1 MNYQSILK
9 YLYNRL
15 PMFQRIGSA
24 AYKTDLINTIRLC
37 EVTGNPYQQLKTIHI
52 AGTNGKGSISHA
64 ISAIFQKSGFK
75 TGLYTSPHLVDFRE
89 RIKINGKFISKKY
102 VRDFV
107 NEYYKEIE
115 EINPSF
121 FEVTVAMAFKY
132 FKEKKVD
139 IAIIETGLGGRLD
152 STNIITPL
160 LSVISNISFDHT
172 ALLGNTLQEIA
183 FEKAGIIKENVPVVI
198 GETQES
204 IKEIFINK
212 ALECNSSIF
221 FADKNLSL
229 YNKKI
234 ESDLKGD
241 YQQRN
246 MLTVLQCV
254 EVLNER
260 NFKLEKSIVNNAL
273 KNIKKLTGL
282 RGRWD
287 ILSEKPMVICDTAHN
302 EAGLK
307 VVFNQI
313 GNINFKKLHIVF
325 GVVNDKDTK
334 MYWDFLP
341 SNAYYYF
348 CKPDIPRGREAKSIA
363 NEAMEKGIKGLIFNS
378 VLEAVIYA
386 KSIANANDLIFIGG
400 STFTVAD
407 YYTAI
412 ENNK

>member
-1 MNYQSILK
+1 
-9 YLYNRL
+9 
-15 PMFQRIGSA
+15 MFQRIGSA

-212 ALECNSSIF
+212 ALECNSSLF
-221 FADKNLSL
+221 FADKNLKL
-229 YNKKI
+229 YNTKI

-241 YQQRN
+241 YQQNN

-287 ILSEKPMVICDTAHN
+287 ILSEKPLLICDTAHN

-348 CKPDIPRGREAKSIA
+348 CKPDIPRGREAQSIA
-363 NEAMEKGIKGLIFNS
+363 NEAMEKGIKGVIFNS
-378 VLEAVIYA
+378 VLEAVNFA
-386 KSIANANDLIFIGG
+386 KSVAKANDLIFIGG